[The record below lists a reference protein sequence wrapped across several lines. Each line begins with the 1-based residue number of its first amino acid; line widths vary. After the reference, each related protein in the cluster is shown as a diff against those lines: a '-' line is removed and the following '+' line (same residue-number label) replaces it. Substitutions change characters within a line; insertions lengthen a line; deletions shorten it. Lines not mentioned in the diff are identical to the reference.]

1 MYSNN
6 LSNTDICTE
15 FGVFDNF
22 EVLLGYMKDFNYK
35 NVKGQANYWGTYTFF
50 DLSLEDLEKLVQINK
65 EEDN

>member
-6 LSNTDICTE
+6 LMNTDICTQY
-15 FGVFDNF
+15 GNFDNF

-35 NVKGQANYWGTYTFF
+35 NVKGQSNYWGTYTLF
-50 DLSLEDLEKLVQINK
+50 DLSLEDLEKLVQMNK

>member
-22 EVLLGYMKDFNYK
+22 EVLLGYMKDINLT
-35 NVKGQANYWGTYTFF
+35 NVKGQANYWGTYTIF
-50 DLSLEDLEKLVQINK
+50 DLTIQELEKLVDMNK
-65 EEDN
+65 EDI